1 MNLSFSKQN
10 PTTKVL
16 VIVLGLALL
25 SFLVFGVI
33 TVLLNK

>member
-1 MNLSFSKQN
+1 MNLSFSKQT

-25 SFLVFGVI
+25 AFLVFGVI
-33 TVLLNK
+33 TVVLSK